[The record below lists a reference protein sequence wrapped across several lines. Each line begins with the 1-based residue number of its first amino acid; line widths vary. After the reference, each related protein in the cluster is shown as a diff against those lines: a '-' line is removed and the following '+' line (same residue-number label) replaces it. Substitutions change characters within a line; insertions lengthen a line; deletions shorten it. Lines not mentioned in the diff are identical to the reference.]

1 MNLEQI
7 FESVLREGW
16 QKDQIDPYCQN
27 IRNAVKRCQN
37 FIIKEFS
44 KHTNSADILS
54 QKFAE
59 MAYKYLDFVDD

>member
-1 MNLEQI
+1 MGLEKI

-27 IRNAVKRCQN
+27 IRNAVMRCQYL
-37 FIIKEFS
+37 IIKEFN
-44 KHTNSADILS
+44 KYTNSADILS